1 MAARVP
7 RDMAIPARFIHND
20 AMADKRLK
28 ANILETRTEYA
39 GFFELRRLTVEHD
52 RFDGGTTGPLV
63 REVLHRS
70 DVVAA
75 LLHDPTADK
84 VVLVEQYRAGA
95 HVAGLSPWLVDIV
108 AGRIETGQTP
118 LQAITR
124 EITEESGLIPV
135 SIKPIGTY
143 LTAPHLSSEQV
154 HLYCATV
161 DATAV
166 AGYHGLAREGEDIR
180 PLVLERTEALGLLK
194 SRPLS
199 LWAGLALGWLG
210 R

>member
-1 MAARVP
+1 ME
-7 RDMAIPARFIHND
+7 FIHND
-20 AMADKRLK
+20 GMTSRDLK
-28 ANILETRTEYA
+28 AQILDTDTVYT
-39 GFFELRRLTVEHD
+39 GFFELRRLTLTHD
-52 RFDGGTTGPLV
+52 RFDGASCGPLV

-70 DVVAA
+70 DVAAA
-75 LLHDPTADK
+75 LLYDPTSDQ

-118 LQAITR
+118 LEAILR
-124 EITEESGLIPV
+124 EIVEESGLTPQAIE
-135 SIKPIGTY
+135 PIGTY

-161 DATAV
+161 DAATV
-166 AGYHGLAREGEDIR
+166 TGYHGLVHEDEDIR
-180 PLVLERTEALGLLK
+180 PLVLDRTEALALSK
-194 SRPLS
+194 TQPLS
-199 LWAGLALGWLG
+199 LWAGLALGWLDKSS